1 MKMTEFLEKY
11 QDKADAA
18 IAVGCAVLLLASTGL
33 LVNQFRLQKQLDTVK
48 TAYTTLPTI
57 HWYEEETTAT
67 ATSATSAPGTAAALQ
82 APEETAPALQITG
95 KTYVLNTSSKKIHSP
110 DCRYATSMKE
120 ENKKVVENADLDELL
135 SEGYEVCS
143 VCGGG

>member
-18 IAVGCAVLLLASTGL
+18 IAVGCAVLLLASAGL

-57 HWYEEETTAT
+57 HWYEEETTA
-67 ATSATSAPGTAAALQ
+67 ANTSATSALDTSAALQ
-82 APEETAPALQITG
+82 SIETSPALQITG

>member
-1 MKMTEFLEKY
+1 MKLQELCKKLQNKY
-11 QDKADAA
+11 ELLIAA
-18 IAVGCAVLLLASTGL
+18 GCVVLLLSSLSL
-33 LVNQFRLQKQLDTVK
+33 LINQVRLQNQLEAAVPVS
-48 TAYTTLPTI
+48 TTLPTI
-57 HWYEEETTAT
+57 RWYEEETTKPTTAAP
-67 ATSATSAPGTAAALQ
+67 ATSAAPPQ
-82 APEETAPALQITG
+82 EETLPAAPLSG
-95 KTYVLNTSSKKIHSP
+95 KTYVLNTNSKKIHSP

>member
-1 MKMTEFLEKY
+1 MKMAEFLEKY

-18 IAVGCAVLLLASTGL
+18 IAVGCAVLLLASAGL

-57 HWYEEETTAT
+57 HWYEEETTA
-67 ATSATSAPGTAAALQ
+67 ATTVASTPDTTAALQ
-82 APEETAPALQITG
+82 YIETSPALQITG

>member
-1 MKMTEFLEKY
+1 MKMTEFLGKY

-18 IAVGCAVLLLASTGL
+18 IAVGCAVLLLASAGL
-33 LVNQFRLQKQLDTVK
+33 LVNQFRLQKQLNTVK

-57 HWYEEETTAT
+57 HWYEEETTA
-67 ATSATSAPGTAAALQ
+67 ANTSATSALDTSAAIQ
-82 APEETAPALQITG
+82 TVETSPALQITG

>member
-18 IAVGCAVLLLASTGL
+18 IAVGCAVLLLASAGL
-33 LVNQFRLQKQLDTVK
+33 LVNQFRLQKQLNTVK

-57 HWYEEETTAT
+57 HWYEEETTA
-67 ATSATSAPGTAAALQ
+67 ANTSATSALDTSAAIQ
-82 APEETAPALQITG
+82 TVETSPALQITG

-120 ENKKVVENADLDELL
+120 ENKKVVENADLDDLL

>member
-1 MKMTEFLEKY
+1 MKMAEFLEKY

-18 IAVGCAVLLLASTGL
+18 IAVGCAVLLLASAGL
-33 LVNQFRLQKQLDTVK
+33 LVNQFRLQKQLNTVK

-57 HWYEEETTAT
+57 HWYEEETTA
-67 ATSATSAPGTAAALQ
+67 ANTSATSALDTSAAIQ
-82 APEETAPALQITG
+82 TVETSPALQITG

-120 ENKKVVENADLDELL
+120 ENKKVVENADLDDLL

>member
-1 MKMTEFLEKY
+1 MKMAEFLEKY

-18 IAVGCAVLLLASTGL
+18 IAVGCAVLLLASAGL

-57 HWYEEETTAT
+57 HWYEEETTA
-67 ATSATSAPGTAAALQ
+67 ANTSATSALDTTADLQ
-82 APEETAPALQITG
+82 SIETSPALQITG

>member
-1 MKMTEFLEKY
+1 MKMAEFLEKY

-18 IAVGCAVLLLASTGL
+18 IAVGCAVFLLASAGL

-57 HWYEEETTAT
+57 HWYEEETTA
-67 ATSATSAPGTAAALQ
+67 ATTVASTPDTTAAIQ
-82 APEETAPALQITG
+82 APEGTAPALQITG

>member
-1 MKMTEFLEKY
+1 MKLTEFLEKY
-11 QDKADAA
+11 QDKADAV

-57 HWYEEETTAT
+57 RWYEEETTA
-67 ATSATSAPGTAAALQ
+67 AAASATSAPGTAAALQ
-82 APEETAPALQITG
+82 APEGTAPALQITG

-120 ENKKVVENADLDELL
+120 ENKKVVENADLDELI

>member
-1 MKMTEFLEKY
+1 M
-11 QDKADAA
+11 
-18 IAVGCAVLLLASTGL
+18 
-33 LVNQFRLQKQLDTVK
+33 K

-57 HWYEEETTAT
+57 HWYEEETTA
-67 ATSATSAPGTAAALQ
+67 ATTVASTPDTTAALQ
-82 APEETAPALQITG
+82 SIETSPALQITG

>member
-1 MKMTEFLEKY
+1 MKMAEFLEKY

-18 IAVGCAVLLLASTGL
+18 IAVGCAVLLLASAGL

-57 HWYEEETTAT
+57 HWYEEETTA
-67 ATSATSAPGTAAALQ
+67 ANTSATSALDTSAAIQ
-82 APEETAPALQITG
+82 TVETSPALQITG

-120 ENKKVVENADLDELL
+120 ENKKVVENADLDDLL

>member
-18 IAVGCAVLLLASTGL
+18 IAVGCAVLLLASAGL

-57 HWYEEETTAT
+57 RWYEEETTA
-67 ATSATSAPGTAAALQ
+67 ANTSATSALDTSAAIQ
-82 APEETAPALQITG
+82 TVETSPALQITG

>member
-1 MKMTEFLEKY
+1 MKMAEFLEKY

-18 IAVGCAVLLLASTGL
+18 IAVGCAVLLLASAGL

-57 HWYEEETTAT
+57 HWYEEETTA
-67 ATSATSAPGTAAALQ
+67 ANTSATSALDTSAAIQ
-82 APEETAPALQITG
+82 TVETSPALQITG

>member
-18 IAVGCAVLLLASTGL
+18 IAVGCAVLLLASAGL

-57 HWYEEETTAT
+57 QWYEEETTEAAT
-67 ATSATSAPGTAAALQ
+67 VASTPDTTAALQ
-82 APEETAPALQITG
+82 SIETSPALQITG

-120 ENKKVVENADLDELL
+120 ENKKVVENADLDDLL

>member
-1 MKMTEFLEKY
+1 MKMSEFLEKY

-18 IAVGCAVLLLASTGL
+18 IAVGCAALLLASTGL
-33 LVNQFRLQKQLDTVK
+33 LVNQFRLQKQLVDVK
-48 TAYTTLPTI
+48 TANTTLPAI
-57 HWYEEETTAT
+57 HWYEEETTAPP
-67 ATSATSAPGTAAALQ
+67 ATTNVPDTAAVMQ
-82 APEETAPALQITG
+82 AAGTTPALQITG
-95 KTYVLNTSSKKIHSP
+95 KTYVLNTNSKKIHSP

-135 SEGYEVCS
+135 AQGYEVCS